1 MSHWIGL
8 LGRPACR
15 GWDQGEPMN
24 ANRFSVPDHR
34 RTASRRLAGRPSAVL
49 ALAWLAGVLA
59 ACDQDQRVPRQT
71 AIAGTIAPEALEPAN
86 LETWA
91 DETFGGL
98 LEEHRISAAS
108 ISVTHGDKVVFK
120 KGYGYH
126 DYATMR
132 PVDPDVS
139 QFRIGSLTKTFFGT
153 AIAQLLERGEIASLD
168 DPVNDYLTRIHL
180 ENPFGDDDITIRD
193 MVTHQGGMASRGSR
207 SVFTSV
213 GEERPQPPLSAA
225 VLEANLPPVLREP
238 GTFSEYCN
246 ACSAVMGFMVED
258 ITGRTLEE
266 YLKDNVYEPLGM
278 THTTLV
284 NSLEAP
290 SHDVV
295 TQYSFVSG
303 EAPVALRYPSLTPF
317 ISYAGDVNSTAGDM
331 ARFIRA
337 HALRGEGSTPA
348 LMKAETYDIMH
359 RWDRGNHPDA
369 SGFGIQFFRY
379 DYNGEPVIEHY
390 GSIRYRS
397 LEIIMLD
404 EQVGVFVAMA
414 GGGEPDPAEVAE
426 TDSSLEPIAGPVL
439 AQASHSGVRAL
450 ILEHFL
456 GGLPVDDGLEV
467 DVSRYTGLY
476 HRIPTGQNDPPG
488 LTGRL
493 VEDDGEGGLIIDGH
507 GPYRPSGPDAFT
519 LVGPLPV
526 EAGFRDSNRYVF
538 ARQSDGSMRMFAHIN
553 AGGFVRAARD

>member
-1 MSHWIGL
+1 ML
-8 LGRPACR
+8 LY
-15 GWDQGEPMN
+15 
-24 ANRFSVPDHR
+24 
-34 RTASRRLAGRPSAVL
+34 
-49 ALAWLAGVLA
+49 LAWLAGALT
-59 ACDQDQRVPRQT
+59 ACDPGRQAPQQPAT
-71 AIAGTIAPEALEPAN
+71 IGGIAPETLETAN
-86 LETWA
+86 LEGWA
-91 DETFGGL
+91 DDTFGRL
-98 LEEHRISAAS
+98 LEERRISALA
-108 ISVTHGDKVVFK
+108 ISVTHGDEIVFK

-126 DYATMR
+126 DYATGR

-153 AIAQLLERGEIASLD
+153 AIAQLLERGQIASLD
-168 DPVNDYLTRIHL
+168 DPVNAYLTRIQV
-180 ENPFGDDDITIRD
+180 ENPFGDDEITIRD

-225 VLEANLPPVLREP
+225 ALEANLPLVLREP

-258 ITGRTLEE
+258 ITGQTLEE
-266 YLKDNVYEPLGM
+266 YLRESVYEPLGM
-278 THTTLV
+278 MHTTLV

-290 SHDVV
+290 SPDVV
-295 TQYSFVSG
+295 TQYAFSSG
-303 EAPVALRYPSLTPF
+303 EPPVALRYPSLTPF
-317 ISYAGDVNSTAGDM
+317 ISYAGDVNSSAGDM

-337 HALRGEGSTPA
+337 HALQGEGSTPA
-348 LMKAETYDIMH
+348 LMKPETYELMH

-379 DYNGEPVIEHY
+379 DYNDEPVIEHY

-397 LEIIMLD
+397 LEIVMLD
-404 EQVGVFVAMA
+404 EQVGVFVTMA
-414 GGGEPDPAEVAE
+414 GGGAPDPDEVVG
-426 TDSSLEPIAGPVL
+426 TNPSLEPTAGPVL

-456 GGLPVDDGLEV
+456 GRLPVDGDLEV
-467 DVSRYTGLY
+467 DVGQYTGLY
-476 HRIPTGQNDPPG
+476 HRIPTAQADTPG
-488 LTGRL
+488 GEGRL
-493 VEDDGEGGLIIDGH
+493 VEDSGDGGLVIDGL

-519 LVGPLPV
+519 LDGQLPV
-526 EAGFRDSNRYVF
+526 EAGFRDANRYVF

-553 AGGFVRAARD
+553 AGGFVRAARE

>member
-1 MSHWIGL
+1 MRAKRLAGPDDL
-8 LGRPACR
+8 RP
-15 GWDQGEPMN
+15 
-24 ANRFSVPDHR
+24 
-34 RTASRRLAGRPSAVL
+34 ASRRLAPRPSVL
-49 ALAWLAGVLA
+49 LVLAWLVGALA
-59 ACDQDQRVPRQT
+59 ACDQGQRAPRQT
-71 AIAGTIAPEALEPAN
+71 AVAGAISPETLEPEN
-86 LETWA
+86 LERWA
-91 DETFGGL
+91 DQTFGRL
-98 LEEHRISAAS
+98 LEEHRISALA
-108 ISVTHGDKVVFK
+108 ISVTHGDEIVFK

-126 DYATMR
+126 DYTTMR

-139 QFRIGSLTKTFFGT
+139 QFRIGSLTKTFFAT

-168 DPVNDYLTRIHL
+168 DPVNDYLTRIQV
-180 ENPFGDDDITIRD
+180 ENPFGDDEITIRD
-193 MVTHQGGMASRGSR
+193 MVTHQGGMAVRGSG

-225 VLEANLPPVLREP
+225 ALEANLPLVVREP

-258 ITGRTLEE
+258 ITGSTLEE
-266 YLKDNVYEPLGM
+266 YLQDNVYEPLGM

-284 NSLEAP
+284 NSLGAP
-290 SHDVV
+290 SPDVV

-303 EAPVALRYPSLTPF
+303 EPPVALRYPSLTPF
-317 ISYAGDVNSTAGDM
+317 ISYAGDMNSTAGDM

-337 HALRGEGSTPA
+337 HALQGQGSTPA
-348 LMKAETYDIMH
+348 LMAPESYEIMR

-379 DYNGEPVIEHY
+379 EYNGEPVIEHY

-404 EQVGVFVAMA
+404 AQVGVFVTMA
-414 GGGEPDPAEVAE
+414 GGGAPNPDDVAAA
-426 TDSSLEPIAGPVL
+426 DSSMEPITGPVL
-439 AQASHSGVRAL
+439 TQASHSGVRAL
-450 ILEHFL
+450 VLEHFL
-456 GGLPVDDGLEV
+456 GRLPVDESLEV

-476 HRIPTGQNDPPG
+476 HRIPADQAEAPG
-488 LTGRL
+488 GAGRL
-493 VEDDGEGGLIIDGH
+493 VEDSGDGGLVIDGL
-507 GPYRPSGPDAFT
+507 GPYRPSGPEAFT
-519 LVGPLPV
+519 LDGQLPV

-538 ARQSDGSMRMFAHIN
+538 ARQADGSMRMFAHIN

>member
-1 MSHWIGL
+1 MRLH
-8 LGRPACR
+8 GRPVCGGNPRSIR
-15 GWDQGEPMN
+15 GLPVGHLPV
-24 ANRFSVPDHR
+24 VP
-34 RTASRRLAGRPSAVL
+34 
-49 ALAWLAGVLA
+49 ALAVVAGALT
-59 ACDQDQRVPRQT
+59 ACDPGRQGPET
-71 AIAGTIAPEALEPAN
+71 ATAAGIAAEALEPAS
-86 LETWA
+86 LERWA
-91 DETFGGL
+91 DETFGRL
-98 LEEHRISAAS
+98 LEERRISALA
-108 ISVTHGDKVVFK
+108 ISVTHGDEVVFS

-153 AIAQLLERGEIASLD
+153 AIAQLLERGEIGSLD

-180 ENPFGDDDITIRD
+180 ENPFGDDEITIRD

-225 VLEANLPPVLREP
+225 VLEANLPPVVRQP
-238 GTFSEYCN
+238 GTLAVYCN

-266 YLKDNVYEPLGM
+266 YLRENVYEPLGM

-290 SHDVV
+290 GPDVV
-295 TQYSFVSG
+295 TQYSFESG
-303 EAPVALRYPSLTPF
+303 EPPVAMRYPSLTPF

-337 HALRGEGSTPA
+337 HAMQGEGGTPA
-348 LMKAETYDIMH
+348 LMEPETYEIMH

-404 EQVGVFVAMA
+404 ERVAVFVTMA
-414 GGGEPDPAEVAE
+414 GGGEPDPNDVAGAD
-426 TDSSLEPIAGPVL
+426 TSLEPIAGPVL

-456 GGLPVDDGLEV
+456 GRLPVDESLEV
-467 DVSRYTGLY
+467 DVSRYTGRY
-476 HRIPTGQNDPPG
+476 HRIPAAEADTPG
-488 LTGRL
+488 DGERL
-493 VEDDGEGGLIIDGH
+493 VEDGGDGGLVIDGL
-507 GPYRPSGPDAFT
+507 GPYRPSGPHAFT
-519 LVGPLPV
+519 LDGRLPV

-538 ARQSDGSMRMFAHIN
+538 APQDDGSMHMFAHVN
-553 AGGFVRAARD
+553 AGGFVRAARE

>member
-1 MSHWIGL
+1 MRAKRLAGPDDL
-8 LGRPACR
+8 RP
-15 GWDQGEPMN
+15 
-24 ANRFSVPDHR
+24 
-34 RTASRRLAGRPSAVL
+34 ASRRLAPRPSVL
-49 ALAWLAGVLA
+49 LVLAWLVGALA
-59 ACDQDQRVPRQT
+59 ACDQGQRAPRQT
-71 AIAGTIAPEALEPAN
+71 AVAGAISPETLEPEN
-86 LETWA
+86 LERWA
-91 DETFGGL
+91 DQTFGRL
-98 LEEHRISAAS
+98 LEEHRISALA
-108 ISVTHGDKVVFK
+108 ISVTHGDEIVFK

-139 QFRIGSLTKTFFGT
+139 QFRIGSLTKTFFAT

-168 DPVNDYLTRIHL
+168 DPVNDYLTRIQV
-180 ENPFGDDDITIRD
+180 ENPFGDDEIAIRD
-193 MVTHQGGMASRGSR
+193 MVTHQGGMAVRGSR

-225 VLEANLPPVLREP
+225 ALEANLPLVVREP

-258 ITGRTLEE
+258 ITGSTLEE
-266 YLKDNVYEPLGM
+266 YLQDNVYEPLGM

-284 NSLEAP
+284 NSLGAP
-290 SHDVV
+290 SPDVV

-303 EAPVALRYPSLTPF
+303 EPPVALRYPSLTPF
-317 ISYAGDVNSTAGDM
+317 ISYAGDMNSTAGDM

-337 HALRGEGSTPA
+337 HALRGQGSTPA
-348 LMKAETYDIMH
+348 LMAPESYEIMH

-379 DYNGEPVIEHY
+379 EYNGEPVIEHY

-404 EQVGVFVAMA
+404 AQVGVFVTMA
-414 GGGEPDPAEVAE
+414 GGGAPNPDDVAAA
-426 TDSSLEPIAGPVL
+426 DSSMEPITGPVL
-439 AQASHSGVRAL
+439 TQASHSGVRAL
-450 ILEHFL
+450 VLEHFL
-456 GGLPVDDGLEV
+456 GRLPVDESLEV

-476 HRIPTGQNDPPG
+476 HRIPADQAEAPG
-488 LTGRL
+488 GAGRL
-493 VEDDGEGGLIIDGH
+493 VEDSGDGGLVIDGL
-507 GPYRPSGPDAFT
+507 GPYRPSGPEAFT
-519 LVGPLPV
+519 LDGQLPV

-538 ARQSDGSMRMFAHIN
+538 ARQADGSMRMFAHIN

>member
-1 MSHWIGL
+1 MRAKRLAG
-8 LGRPACR
+8 
-15 GWDQGEPMN
+15 
-24 ANRFSVPDHR
+24 PDDP
-34 RTASRRLAGRPSAVL
+34 RTASRRLASRLSMLLV
-49 ALAWLAGVLA
+49 LAWLVGALT
-59 ACDQDQRVPRQT
+59 ACDQGQRAPRQT
-71 AIAGTIAPEALEPAN
+71 AVPGTISPETLEPAN
-86 LETWA
+86 LERWA
-91 DETFGGL
+91 DETFGRL
-98 LEEHRISAAS
+98 LEEHRISALA
-108 ISVTHGDKVVFK
+108 ISVTHGDEIVFK

-139 QFRIGSLTKTFFGT
+139 QFRIGSLTKTFFAT

-168 DPVNDYLTRIHL
+168 DPVNDYLTRIQV
-180 ENPFGDDDITIRD
+180 ENPFGDDEITIRD
-193 MVTHQGGMASRGSR
+193 MVTHQGGMAVRGSR

-225 VLEANLPPVLREP
+225 ALEANLPLVVREP

-258 ITGRTLEE
+258 ITGSTLEE
-266 YLKDNVYEPLGM
+266 YLQDNVYEPLGM

-284 NSLEAP
+284 NSLGAP
-290 SHDVV
+290 SPDVV

-303 EAPVALRYPSLTPF
+303 EPPVALRYPSLTPF
-317 ISYAGDVNSTAGDM
+317 ISYAGDMNSTAGDM

-337 HALRGEGSTPA
+337 HALQGRGSGPA
-348 LMKAETYDIMH
+348 LMKPETYEIMH

-397 LEIIMLD
+397 LEIVMLD
-404 EQVGVFVAMA
+404 EQVGVFVTMA
-414 GGGEPDPAEVAE
+414 GGGEPDPAEVAR
-426 TDSSLEPIAGPVL
+426 TDSSLEPISGPVP

-450 ILEHFL
+450 VLEHFL
-456 GGLPVDDGLEV
+456 GRLPVDDGLEV
-467 DVSRYTGLY
+467 DVSQYTGVY
-476 HRIPTGQNDPPG
+476 QRIPAAQADNPG
-488 LTGRL
+488 GTGRL
-493 VEDDGEGGLIIDGH
+493 VEDNGEGGLIIDGL

-519 LVGPLPV
+519 LDGQLPV

-553 AGGFVRAARD
+553 AGGFVRPARE

>member
-1 MSHWIGL
+1 M
-8 LGRPACR
+8 GRP
-15 GWDQGEPMN
+15 G
-24 ANRFSVPDHR
+24 
-34 RTASRRLAGRPSAVL
+34 RLAAV
-49 ALAWLAGVLA
+49 AVAVWLAGA
-59 ACDQDQRVPRQT
+59 PTACDPRNQPPQPPPVT
-71 AIAGTIAPEALEPAN
+71 GGIAAETLEPTN
-86 LETWA
+86 LERWA
-91 DETFGGL
+91 DEAFGAL
-98 LEEHRISAAS
+98 LEERRISALAVA
-108 ISVTHGDKVVFK
+108 VTHGDEVVFK

-126 DYATMR
+126 DYATRR

-153 AIAQLLERGEIASLD
+153 AIAQLLERGRIASLD
-168 DPVNDYLTRIHL
+168 DPVNDYLTRIQVA
-180 ENPFGDDDITIRD
+180 NPFGEDEITIRD
-193 MVTHQGGMASRGSR
+193 MVTHQGGMVPRGSR
-207 SVFTSV
+207 SPFSSV

-225 VLEANLPPVLREP
+225 VLEANLPPVVRYP
-238 GTFSEYCN
+238 GTFSDYCN

-258 ITGRTLEE
+258 ITGQTLEE
-266 YLKDNVYEPLGM
+266 YLRENVYEPLGM

-290 SHDVV
+290 SSDVV
-295 TQYSFVSG
+295 TQYAFTSG
-303 EAPVALRYPSLTPF
+303 EPPVAMRYPSLTPF
-317 ISYAGDVNSTAGDM
+317 ISYAGDMNSTAGDM

-337 HALRGEGSTPA
+337 HALQGAGGTPS
-348 LMKAETYDIMH
+348 LMAQETYEIMH

-404 EQVGVFVAMA
+404 EQVGVFVTMA
-414 GGGEPDPAEVAE
+414 GGGEPNPDDVAATDESLDPV
-426 TDSSLEPIAGPVL
+426 AGPVL

-450 ILEHFL
+450 VLEHFL
-456 GGLPVDDGLEV
+456 GPLPLDESIEA

-476 HRIPTGQNDPPG
+476 HRIPADQTETPAGS
-488 LTGRL
+488 GRL
-493 VEDDGEGGLIIDGH
+493 VEDSGDGGLIIDGL

-519 LVGPLPV
+519 LDGQLPV

-538 ARQSDGSMRMFAHIN
+538 APKSSGSMHMFAHVN
-553 AGGFVRAARD
+553 AGGFARAAR

>member
-1 MSHWIGL
+1 
-8 LGRPACR
+8 
-15 GWDQGEPMN
+15 MN
-24 ANRFSVPDHR
+24 AKRFAEPVPLC
-34 RTASRRLAGRPSAVL
+34 TASRRLAGRLSVVL
-49 ALAWLAGVLA
+49 ALSWLAGALT
-59 ACDQDQRVPRQT
+59 ACDPGQQGPQQT
-71 AIAGTIAPEALEPAN
+71 ATAGSIAAETLEPTN
-86 LETWA
+86 LERWA
-91 DETFGGL
+91 DDTFGQL
-98 LEEHRISAAS
+98 LEEHRISALA
-108 ISVTHGDKVVFK
+108 ISVTHGDEVVFK
-120 KGYGYH
+120 KGYGRH
-126 DYATMR
+126 DYVTMR

-153 AIAQLLERGEIASLD
+153 AIAQLLERGEIVSLD
-168 DPVNDYLTRIHL
+168 DPVNDYLTRIQV
-180 ENPFGDDDITIRD
+180 ENPFGDDEITIRD

-207 SVFTSV
+207 SIFTSV

-225 VLEANLPPVLREP
+225 ALEANLPPVVRVP
-238 GTFSEYCN
+238 GTLSQYCN

-258 ITGRTLEE
+258 ITGLTLEE
-266 YLKDNVYEPLGM
+266 YLQENVYEPLGM

-290 SHDVV
+290 SPDVV

-303 EAPVALRYPSLTPF
+303 EPPVALRYPSLTPF

-337 HALRGEGSTPA
+337 HALEGGGGTPA
-348 LMKAETYDIMH
+348 LMEPETYEIMH

-404 EQVGVFVAMA
+404 EQVGIFVTMA
-414 GGGEPDPAEVAE
+414 GGSDPDPDDVAG

-439 AQASHSGVRAL
+439 EQASHSGVRAI

-456 GGLPVDDGLEV
+456 GRLPVDESLEV
-467 DVSRYTGLY
+467 DVSQYTGLY
-476 HRIPTGQNDPPG
+476 HGIPTTQADTPG
-488 LTGRL
+488 GGGRL
-493 VEDDGEGGLIIDGH
+493 VEDSGDGGLIIDGL
-507 GPYRPSGPDAFT
+507 GPYRPSGPHAFT
-519 LVGPLPV
+519 LDGQLPV

-538 ARQSDGSMRMFAHIN
+538 APQRDGSVRMFAHIN
-553 AGGFVRAARD
+553 AGGFVRTARE

>member
-1 MSHWIGL
+1 MRAKRLAGPDDL
-8 LGRPACR
+8 RP
-15 GWDQGEPMN
+15 
-24 ANRFSVPDHR
+24 
-34 RTASRRLAGRPSAVL
+34 ASRRLAPRPSVL
-49 ALAWLAGVLA
+49 LVLAWLVGALA
-59 ACDQDQRVPRQT
+59 ACDQGQRAPRQT
-71 AIAGTIAPEALEPAN
+71 AVAGAISPETLEPEN
-86 LETWA
+86 LERWA
-91 DETFGGL
+91 DQTFGRL
-98 LEEHRISAAS
+98 LEEHRISALA
-108 ISVTHGDKVVFK
+108 ISVTHGDEIVFK

-139 QFRIGSLTKTFFGT
+139 QFRIGSLTKTFFAT

-168 DPVNDYLTRIHL
+168 DPVNDYLTRIQV
-180 ENPFGDDDITIRD
+180 ENPFGDDEITIRD
-193 MVTHQGGMASRGSR
+193 MVTHQGGMAVRGSR

-225 VLEANLPPVLREP
+225 ALEANLPLVVREP

-258 ITGRTLEE
+258 ITGSTLEE
-266 YLKDNVYEPLGM
+266 YLQDNVYEPLGM

-284 NSLEAP
+284 NSLGAP
-290 SHDVV
+290 SPDVV

-303 EAPVALRYPSLTPF
+303 EPPVALRYPSLTPF
-317 ISYAGDVNSTAGDM
+317 ISYAGDMNSTAGDM

-337 HALRGEGSTPA
+337 HALRGQGSTPA
-348 LMKAETYDIMH
+348 LMAPESYEIMH

-379 DYNGEPVIEHY
+379 EYNGEPVIEHY

-404 EQVGVFVAMA
+404 AQVGVFVTMA
-414 GGGEPDPAEVAE
+414 GGGAPNPDDVAAA
-426 TDSSLEPIAGPVL
+426 DSSREPITGPVL
-439 AQASHSGVRAL
+439 TQASHSGVRAL
-450 ILEHFL
+450 VLEHFL
-456 GGLPVDDGLEV
+456 GRLPVDESLEV

-476 HRIPTGQNDPPG
+476 HRIPADQAEAPG
-488 LTGRL
+488 GAGRL
-493 VEDDGEGGLIIDGH
+493 VEDSGDGGLVIDGL
-507 GPYRPSGPDAFT
+507 GPYRPSGPEAFT
-519 LVGPLPV
+519 LDGQLPV

-538 ARQSDGSMRMFAHIN
+538 ARQADGSMRMFAHIN

>member
-1 MSHWIGL
+1 MRAKRLAGPDDL
-8 LGRPACR
+8 RP
-15 GWDQGEPMN
+15 
-24 ANRFSVPDHR
+24 
-34 RTASRRLAGRPSAVL
+34 ASRRLAPRPSVL
-49 ALAWLAGVLA
+49 LVLAWLVGALA
-59 ACDQDQRVPRQT
+59 ACDQGQRAPRQT
-71 AIAGTIAPEALEPAN
+71 AVAGAISPETLEPEN
-86 LETWA
+86 LERWA
-91 DETFGGL
+91 DQTFGRL
-98 LEEHRISAAS
+98 LEEHRISALA
-108 ISVTHGDKVVFK
+108 ISVTHGDEIVFK

-126 DYATMR
+126 DYTTMR

-139 QFRIGSLTKTFFGT
+139 QFRIGSLTKTFFAT

-168 DPVNDYLTRIHL
+168 DPVNDYLTRIQV
-180 ENPFGDDDITIRD
+180 ENPFGDDEIAIRD
-193 MVTHQGGMASRGSR
+193 MVTHQGGMAVRGSR

-225 VLEANLPPVLREP
+225 ALEANLPLVVREP

-258 ITGRTLEE
+258 ITGSTLEE
-266 YLKDNVYEPLGM
+266 YLQDNVYEPLGM

-284 NSLEAP
+284 NSLGAP
-290 SHDVV
+290 SPDVV

-303 EAPVALRYPSLTPF
+303 EPPVALRYPSLTPF
-317 ISYAGDVNSTAGDM
+317 ISYAGDMNSTAGDM

-337 HALRGEGSTPA
+337 HALRGQGSTPA
-348 LMKAETYDIMH
+348 LMAPESYEIMH

-379 DYNGEPVIEHY
+379 EYNGEPVIEHY

-404 EQVGVFVAMA
+404 AQVGVFVTMA
-414 GGGEPDPAEVAE
+414 GGGAPNPDDVAAA
-426 TDSSLEPIAGPVL
+426 DSSMEPITGPVL
-439 AQASHSGVRAL
+439 TQASHSGVRAL
-450 ILEHFL
+450 VLEHFL
-456 GGLPVDDGLEV
+456 GRLPVDESLEV

-476 HRIPTGQNDPPG
+476 HRIPADQAEAPG
-488 LTGRL
+488 GAGRL
-493 VEDDGEGGLIIDGH
+493 VEDSGDGGLVIDGL
-507 GPYRPSGPDAFT
+507 GPYRPSGPEAFT
-519 LVGPLPV
+519 LDGQLPV

-538 ARQSDGSMRMFAHIN
+538 ARQADGSMRMFAHIN

>member
-1 MSHWIGL
+1 
-8 LGRPACR
+8 
-15 GWDQGEPMN
+15 MN
-24 ANRFSVPDHR
+24 TKRFVESDHL
-34 RTASRRLAGRPSAVL
+34 RTVSRRLAGHRSVVL
-49 ALAWLAGVLA
+49 ALAWLAGALT
-59 ACDQDQRVPRQT
+59 ACDPGQQVQQQT
-71 AIAGTIAPEALEPAN
+71 ATAGSIAAETLEPAN
-86 LETWA
+86 LERWA
-91 DETFGGL
+91 DETFGRL
-98 LEEHRISAAS
+98 LEEHRISALA
-108 ISVTHGDKVVFK
+108 ISVTHGDEVVFK
-120 KGYGYH
+120 KGYGRH
-126 DYATMR
+126 DYVTMR

-153 AIAQLLERGEIASLD
+153 AIAQLLERGEIVSLD
-168 DPVNDYLTRIHL
+168 DPVNDYLTRIQV
-180 ENPFGDDDITIRD
+180 ENPFGDDEITIRD

-207 SVFTSV
+207 SIFTSV

-225 VLEANLPPVLREP
+225 ALEANLPPVVRVP
-238 GTFSEYCN
+238 GTLSQYCN

-258 ITGRTLEE
+258 ITGLTLEE
-266 YLKDNVYEPLGM
+266 YLQENVYEPLGM

-290 SHDVV
+290 SPDVV

-303 EAPVALRYPSLTPF
+303 EPPVALRYPSLTPF

-337 HALRGEGSTPA
+337 HALEGGGGTPA
-348 LMKAETYDIMH
+348 LMEPETYEIMH

-404 EQVGVFVAMA
+404 ERVGVFVTMA
-414 GGGEPDPAEVAE
+414 GGSDPDPDDVAG

-439 AQASHSGVRAL
+439 EQASHSGVRAI

-456 GGLPVDDGLEV
+456 GRLPVDESLEV
-467 DVSRYTGLY
+467 DVSQYTGLY
-476 HRIPTGQNDPPG
+476 HGIPTTQADTPG
-488 LTGRL
+488 GGGRL
-493 VEDDGEGGLIIDGH
+493 VEDSGDGGLIIDGL
-507 GPYRPSGPDAFT
+507 GPYRPSGPHAFT
-519 LVGPLPV
+519 LDGQLPV

-538 ARQSDGSMRMFAHIN
+538 APQRDGSMRMFAHIN
-553 AGGFVRAARD
+553 AGGFVRTARE